1 MQVPEIDGDVAS
13 GRVSLGPWDVH
24 AHLGGCGDRRLVPN
38 VPHGVREGGA

>member
-24 AHLGGCGDRRLVPN
+24 AHVGRFGDRWLIVNILHRA
-38 VPHGVREGGA
+38 REEP